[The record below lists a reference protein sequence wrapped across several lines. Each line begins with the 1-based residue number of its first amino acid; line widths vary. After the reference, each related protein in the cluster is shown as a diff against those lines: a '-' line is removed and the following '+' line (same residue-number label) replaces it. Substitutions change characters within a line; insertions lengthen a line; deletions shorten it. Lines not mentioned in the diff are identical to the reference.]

1 MNNHSIDQWSLKQR
15 LTAVSSV
22 ILFLAF
28 SVIYFATQSAYT
40 TASKSRL
47 HESMLAQ
54 FYALMAVVQDD
65 EVSLLIPDVLRND
78 RLENLSSGLVAYVLN
93 NDGSLVWQSPSSEL
107 FESLPDINFTLEL
120 NQLSESNFEGREMF
134 WIGESIIWEHSKT
147 MEKNYYFIIG
157 EKQAILISGVNAFES
172 QILFWLVISA
182 IALLIVF
189 SYAVNFSLRPL
200 RNAQYQIELVSLGR
214 KKIVEGE
221 FPEDLHPLTSSI
233 NKLLHSEARQK
244 IRYRDT
250 LGNLAHSLK
259 TPLAIIKG
267 ELDKEPTVGVPLNN
281 DVKKRTQLIQSQVDR
296 INDIVK
302 YQLNRSVISSGQ
314 TLVKNCPLEVEAEK
328 IISALKKVHR
338 EKSLDISHRI
348 ETNTIF
354 PGDSGDLLELIG
366 NLTDNACKWAKTMV
380 VLSAKPKDNNLFI
393 YVEDDGSGIAIE
405 QREAILDR
413 GKRLDEQTEGQG
425 LGLSIVMD
433 IIKNYQGNIQIE
445 TSALGGALFLISI
458 PLN

>member
-1 MNNHSIDQWSLKQR
+1 MKKYSIDQWSLKQR
-15 LTAVSSV
+15 LTAISSI
-22 ILFLAF
+22 ILFIAF

-40 TASKSRL
+40 IASKSRL

-54 FYALMAVVQDD
+54 FYALMAIVQDD
-65 EVSLLIPDVLRND
+65 QISLLIPDVLRND

-93 NDGSLVWQSPSSEL
+93 NDGTLVWQSPSSEL
-107 FESLPDINFTLEL
+107 FENLPGINNKHTLSKL
-120 NQLSESNFEGREMF
+120 FESSFEGREMF

-147 MEKNYYFIIG
+147 LEKNYHFIIG
-157 EKQAILISGVNAFES
+157 EKQTILISGVNAFES

-182 IALLIVF
+182 LALLIVF
-189 SYAVNFSLRPL
+189 SYAVNFSLKPL
-200 RNAQYQIELVSLGR
+200 RRAQSQIELVSLG
-214 KKIVEGE
+214 KKKLVEGE
-221 FPEDLHPLTSSI
+221 FPEELHPLTSSI

-244 IRYRDT
+244 VRYRDT

-267 ELDKEPTVGVPLNN
+267 ELDKDKDKIDMSNN
-281 DVKKRTQLIQSQVDR
+281 NSVKCTQLIQNQVDR

-314 TLVKNCPLEVEAEK
+314 TLVKNCPLEAEAEK
-328 IISALKKVHR
+328 IIDALKKVHR
-338 EKSLDISHRI
+338 EKELDISHRI
-348 ETNTIF
+348 EANTIF

-366 NLTDNACKWAKTMV
+366 NLTDNACKWAETMV
-380 VLSAKPKDNNLFI
+380 VLSAKPKNGSLHI
-393 YVEDDGSGIAIE
+393 YVEDDGPGIAQE

-425 LGLSIVMD
+425 LGLAIVMD
-433 IIKNYQGNIQIE
+433 IIKNYQGSIQIE

-458 PLN
+458 PFN